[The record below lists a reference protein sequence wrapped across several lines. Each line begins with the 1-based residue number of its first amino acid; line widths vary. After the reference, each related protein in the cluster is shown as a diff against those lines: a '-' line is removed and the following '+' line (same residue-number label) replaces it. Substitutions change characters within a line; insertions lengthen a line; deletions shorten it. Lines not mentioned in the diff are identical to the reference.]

1 MNPSRVRETGRV
13 VQKEKIQIQLKFN
26 PGQPYRSKMAT
37 SPAPA
42 QTSGESTKKW
52 VLPGDRPA
60 ENVQSQPKD
69 REAEQA
75 RPRQQPNTAARMVAV
90 VVFARDQGDNEGEGG
105 EGEGGPLA
113 PEFHAAEGP
122 RQKNQQ
128 CDHDGDHAP
137 FQRMQCILLGLGTK
151 SGGRTDG
158 VALAGG
164 GIHTPQHAPPRR
176 AGKRGH
182 LHPSAHEGKTSKSG
196 QRGLCRE
203 IVRTSSYPRMSPIDF
218 LAYSVRRNSP
228 LGWSLNSTRLS
239 R

>member
-37 SPAPA
+37 SPLPA
-42 QTSGESTKKW
+42 QISGESTKKW

-75 RPRQQPNTAARMVAV
+75 RPRQQPNIAARMIAV

-113 PEFHAAEGP
+113 PKFHAAEGP

-128 CDHDGDHAP
+128 CDHDGDHAA
-137 FQRMQCILLGLGTK
+137 FQRVQCILLGLGTK

-158 VALAGG
+158 VALAVG
-164 GIHTPQHAPPRR
+164 GIHKRSLANTPWAGSVFLRTLSQGIPGQDSGMGVYITTQPVSASARR
-176 AGKRGH
+176 
-182 LHPSAHEGKTSKSG
+182 T
-196 QRGLCRE
+196 
-203 IVRTSSYPRMSPIDF
+203 MF
-218 LAYSVRRNSP
+218 L
-228 LGWSLNSTRLS
+228 
-239 R
+239 

>member
-60 ENVQSQPKD
+60 ENVQSKPKD

-90 VVFARDQGDNEGEGG
+90 VVFARDQGDNEGEGS

-164 GIHTPQHAPPRR
+164 GIHTPQHVPPYA
-176 AGKRGH
+176 AGKRGS
-182 LHPSAHEGKTSKSG
+182 SAAPLLGFMLWISDLMKSPF
-196 QRGLCRE
+196 C
-203 IVRTSSYPRMSPIDF
+203 P
-218 LAYSVRRNSP
+218 ASP
-228 LGWSLNSTRLS
+228 LAHPLSGWSCPRKIWRRRALPS
-239 R
+239 